1 MLENKKRTGIPSFL
15 HINDASFLALA
26 KACGQLDKQV
36 VIVGLIALKGSL
48 VANGLT
54 TLIASVNDD
63 KALLGVGE
71 SLYGTKDSLTLVGS
85 VTGINIYVKRAE
97 AEGTVIS

>member
-1 MLENKKRTGIPSFL
+1 M

-26 KACGQLDKQV
+26 KACGELDKQV

-85 VTGINIYVKRAE
+85 VTRVNIYVKRAE